1 MFFLKDNLI
10 PGTFTPCYCDTDSM
24 TIATC
29 RTGELRADMTPEEEL
44 RAVFDPILRPERRQ
58 HWYDNWSKW
67 FVLTREVEDEKFPGR
82 FKSKFQQKIH
92 NSKINHNLAEF
103 SFTKGE
109 FIALAPKTYCTYD
122 DESVAKSTDAYK
134 LGRKGIP
141 HR

>member
-1 MFFLKDNLI
+1 MFFLKDNLV
-10 PGTFTPCYCDTDSM
+10 PGTFTPCYADTDSM
-24 TIATC
+24 AVATC
-29 RTGELRADMTPEEEL
+29 RTGELRAGMSPEEEL

-82 FKSKFQQKIH
+82 FKSKFQLKSITQKNIH
-92 NSKINHNLAEF
+92 HLAEF

-109 FIALAPKTYCTYD
+109 FIALAPKTYCSYD
-122 DESVAKSTDAYK
+122 DESDQKSTDMYK